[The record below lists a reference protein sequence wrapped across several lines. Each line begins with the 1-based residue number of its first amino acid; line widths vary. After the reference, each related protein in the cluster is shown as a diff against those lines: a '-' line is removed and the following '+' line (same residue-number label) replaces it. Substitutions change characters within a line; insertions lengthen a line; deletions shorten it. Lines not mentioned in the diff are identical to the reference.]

1 MVGAGFV
8 LTGILLTPPSSAADD
23 KAASKPS
30 QKRIAPGDAGGGGG
44 AAAGGTAATG
54 CLHVVKRGESVSRI
68 AARYWVTRRAVIEA
82 NRLADPHALRV
93 GQRLE
98 VPGCRPTVEHGRQ
111 VRKGSDNSLLV
122 TRVGPRR
129 VLRRFALG
137 ASSAVR
143 EAFAF
148 IWPVDGPVVSP
159 FGRRRGGWHAG
170 IDIKAA
176 EGTPVLA
183 AAPGTVYFSGWEG
196 AYGLMIKIRHERGFM
211 SLYAHNLQNLVEVG
225 DEVEAG
231 DVIATVGRTGRSTT
245 FHLHFELRREG
256 VAYNPLHLL
265 TARDE
270 GPVLAGSHGPPAPRA
285 GQDVDRD

>member
-1 MVGAGFV
+1 MVGAGLV
-8 LTGILLTPPSSAADD
+8 LTGILLTPPSSAADG
-23 KAASKPS
+23 KAAGKPS
-30 QKRIAPGDAGGGGG
+30 QKRIAPGDAGGGGE
-44 AAAGGTAATG
+44 AAAGGTPATR
-54 CLHVVKRGESVSRI
+54 CLHVVTRGESVSRI
-68 AARYWVTRRAVIEA
+68 AARYRVTRRAVIEA
-82 NRLADPHALRV
+82 NRLTDPHALRV

-98 VPGCRPTVEHGRQ
+98 VPGCRPTAEHGRQ
-111 VRKGSDNSLLV
+111 VTKGSDSPLV
-122 TRVGPRR
+122 TPVGPQR
-129 VLRRFALG
+129 VLRRFALE
-137 ASSAVR
+137 ASGAVR
-143 EAFAF
+143 EALAF

-183 AAPGTVYFSGWEG
+183 AAPGTVYFSGWER
-196 AYGLMIKIRHERGFM
+196 AYGLMIKIRHEKGFM

-245 FHLHFELRREG
+245 FHLHFEIRREG
-256 VAYNPLHLL
+256 VASNPLHLL

-270 GPVLAGSHGPPAPRA
+270 GPVLAGSHGPPAPHA